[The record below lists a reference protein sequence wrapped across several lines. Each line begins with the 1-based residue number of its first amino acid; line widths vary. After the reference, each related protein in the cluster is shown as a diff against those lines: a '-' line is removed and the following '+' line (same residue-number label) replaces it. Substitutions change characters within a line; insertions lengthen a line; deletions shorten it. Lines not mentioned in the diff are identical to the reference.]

1 MGINNREKFR
11 IRYYNDD
18 VSFIRLEKKSKVNGL
33 CAKVS
38 APLSDEQAQSIM
50 DGEFEFLK
58 NSPHALH
65 QEFYYKMK
73 NELLR
78 PKTIVDYT
86 REAYIHDVGNV
97 RITFD
102 KRIRTGIT
110 SIDALNPLLP
120 TVEGLD
126 SNLIILEVKFDEFLP
141 EFISDVL
148 QNNYSRSTS
157 VSKYAVCRIYG

>member
-1 MGINNREKFR
+1 
-11 IRYYNDD
+11 
-18 VSFIRLEKKSKVNGL
+18 
-33 CAKVS
+33 
-38 APLSDEQAQSIM
+38 
-50 DGEFEFLK
+50 
-58 NSPHALH
+58 
-65 QEFYYKMK
+65 MK